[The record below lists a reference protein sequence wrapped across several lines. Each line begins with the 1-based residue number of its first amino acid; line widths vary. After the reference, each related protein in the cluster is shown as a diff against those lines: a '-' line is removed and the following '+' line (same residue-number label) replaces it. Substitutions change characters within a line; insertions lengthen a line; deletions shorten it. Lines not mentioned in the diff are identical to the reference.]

1 MKVSEIYN
9 NEKQLQGGDNP
20 DVLHI
25 SSLFFSL
32 KSAKQGKPVSNKD
45 MNNSKLLLFLFKNN
59 SFIEM

>member
-25 SSLFFSL
+25 SSLFSL
-32 KSAKQGKPVSNKD
+32 KSAKQGKPVNNKD